1 MDAIF
6 PSHKNHE
13 LDAAA
18 LTREVLRAS
27 QMQRTQQRF
36 AQQTA
41 EQTAEQ
47 AAEHAAERLVQQ
59 SPPAPVQLPVRLA
72 EKPSEPEQ
80 ELERPDWS
88 VRFAGTPL
96 NVMEEAARKS
106 MARGAMRP
114 PAWEDWRD
122 DLRAAGKEMAAAWG
136 KRDKNTRMA
145 EAEVAPAASE
155 KPRMSVTK
163 LWDQE

>member
-6 PSHKNHE
+6 PSHKNYE

-41 EQTAEQ
+41 EQ
-47 AAEHAAERLVQQ
+47 AAEHAAELLVQQ

-72 EKPSEPEQ
+72 EKPEPEQ

-106 MARGAMRP
+106 MARGVTRP

-122 DLRAAGKEMAAAWG
+122 DLRAAGKEMAAEWG
-136 KRDKNTRMA
+136 KRDKNTRVA